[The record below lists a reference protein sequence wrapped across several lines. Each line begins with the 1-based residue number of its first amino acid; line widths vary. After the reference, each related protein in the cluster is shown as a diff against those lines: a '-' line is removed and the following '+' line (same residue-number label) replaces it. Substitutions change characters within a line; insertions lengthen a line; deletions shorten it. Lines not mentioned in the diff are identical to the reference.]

1 MTGIEGDGTMAQQAE
16 HEDVV
21 VVGWLRG
28 DDYEAALAYR
38 RRDDTP
44 RSDDQPS
51 PPDQPPPD
59 RR

>member
-1 MTGIEGDGTMAQQAE
+1 MAPQTE

-44 RSDDQPS
+44 RSDDQPA
-51 PPDQPPPD
+51 PPPKPTPD
-59 RR
+59 R

>member
-1 MTGIEGDGTMAQQAE
+1 MAQQTE

-38 RRDDTP
+38 RRDDLVPT
-44 RSDDQPS
+44 DDQPARK
-51 PPDQPPPD
+51 PAEPAK
-59 RR
+59 R